1 MDLMNSLDADGNGKG
16 ESNLG
21 DLETEKR
28 GGAVEVYPS
37 LCRVAVVKFTVAPL
51 YIEFN
56 SGVSVNSTSRVT
68 YAEEGAGRKLTKM
81 YESHDVVVVYTFLLL
96 YSYVL
101 NHREISDK
109 TFSMK
114 HESLPL

>member
-28 GGAVEVYPS
+28 GGEAVEVYPS

-81 YESHDVVVVYTFLLL
+81 YEDANLTTSLL
-96 YSYVL
+96 YIRSCCCIL
-101 NHREISDK
+101 TS
-109 TFSMK
+109 
-114 HESLPL
+114 